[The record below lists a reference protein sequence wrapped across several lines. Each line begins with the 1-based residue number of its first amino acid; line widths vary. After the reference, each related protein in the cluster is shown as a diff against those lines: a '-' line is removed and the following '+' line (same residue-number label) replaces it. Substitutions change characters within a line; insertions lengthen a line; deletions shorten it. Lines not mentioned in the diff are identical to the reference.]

1 MALSKNRAFSRVAA
15 FVETSET
22 ARPGAAAQL
31 VISDSTGE
39 TMIFHPDGTMD
50 QIDENGN
57 IITKTMV
64 SKEEATVL
72 AVALGI

>member
-22 ARPGAAAQL
+22 AHPGASAQMI
-31 VISDSTGE
+31 ISDSTGE
-39 TMIFHPDGTMD
+39 TMVFHPDGTMD

-57 IITKTMV
+57 ITTKTMV
-64 SKEEATVL
+64 SKEESIAL
-72 AVALGI
+72 SIALG

>member
-1 MALSKNRAFSRVAA
+1 MALTKNRAFSRVAS
-15 FVETSET
+15 FVETSED
-22 ARPGAAAQL
+22 AKAGASAQV

-57 IITKTMV
+57 ITTKTMV
-64 SKEEATVL
+64 SKEES
-72 AVALGI
+72 VALSIALG

>member
-22 ARPGAAAQL
+22 ARPGASAQMI
-31 VISDSTGE
+31 ISDSTGE

-57 IITKTMV
+57 ITTKTMV
-64 SKEEATVL
+64 SKEESIAL
-72 AVALGI
+72 SIALG